1 MDTLATRPSWVP
13 QPVLDLAN
21 RLGARTD
28 GAAVRLTQ
36 HGTMR
41 SGPGA
46 RRMKFSAEQTIQLR
60 QPGFEWRAS
69 TGPAGCITVIDAL
82 QRGSTTSEVRLLGCV
97 RLAGTKLDDA
107 AALLKGQLLRYLA
120 ELAWAPD
127 AILQNALLQWSANG
141 NSLHVAVQHR
151 DVRCVLGITLDEDGR
166 IGSVFTPD
174 RPRKEDGG
182 FVERPWLGNF
192 SDYRNHRG
200 RWLPFK
206 GEVGWVLDGGLV
218 NVWQGEITSWETD

>member
-1 MDTLATRPSWVP
+1 MDPLATRPSWVP
-13 QPVLDLAN
+13 QPVHDLAN

-41 SGPGA
+41 SVPGA

-97 RLAGTKLDDA
+97 RLAGTKPDDA

-127 AILQNALLQWSANG
+127 AILQNALLQWSAPG
-141 NSLHVAVQHR
+141 NSLRVAVQHR
-151 DVRCVLGITLDEDGR
+151 DVRCKISGSCEWRPKSEERRRRLSSTRDGPAKC
-166 IGSVFTPD
+166 SCVE
-174 RPRKEDGG
+174 PRNNSRKPRDSADI
-182 FVERPWLGNF
+182 P
-192 SDYRNHRG
+192 
-200 RWLPFK
+200 
-206 GEVGWVLDGGLV
+206 VGLAIFLRKRKARAAA
-218 NVWQGEITSWETD
+218 IARAMRSSTAR